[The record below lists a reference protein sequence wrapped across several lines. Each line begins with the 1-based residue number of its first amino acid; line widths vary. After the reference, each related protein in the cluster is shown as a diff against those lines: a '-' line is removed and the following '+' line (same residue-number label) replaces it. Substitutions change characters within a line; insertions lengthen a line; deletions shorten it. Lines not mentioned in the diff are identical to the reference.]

1 MDGYSDANKFC
12 GEVKIRDGLRR
23 KGFYF
28 SGMRI
33 KIGCAQLETENG
45 DVKTNL
51 SRIDEMAREAKEAG
65 CSLVVFP
72 ELATTGYGRPE
83 AVASMAEPIP
93 GPASSVLAAIAGDQ
107 EIAMAVGVAEEAEG
121 NRHNSMLLL
130 GPEGKELGRYRKV
143 HLWDTEKGWAR
154 AGETFP
160 VFSWDG
166 LRIGMWICY
175 DSRFPETARSL
186 AKKQAQLGLVSTAWL
201 GPADEW
207 ELAIRSRAM
216 DNGIFVAA
224 SALLGKAFHGVS
236 LIVDP
241 HGRILAA
248 GEPGRTEL
256 VQAEIDTEESPR
268 FRERV
273 PLLDDLRPEAY

>member
-1 MDGYSDANKFC
+1 
-12 GEVKIRDGLRR
+12 
-23 KGFYF
+23 
-28 SGMRI
+28 MRI

-51 SRIDEMAREAKEAG
+51 SRIDQMTRKAKDAG
-65 CSLVVFP
+65 CSVVVFP

-93 GPASSVLAAIAGDQ
+93 GPMSRVLAAIAGEQ
-107 EIAMAVGVAEEAEG
+107 EIALAVGMAEEAEG
-121 NRHNSMLLL
+121 ERFNSMLLL
-130 GPEGKELGRYRKV
+130 GPDGTELGRYRKV
-143 HLWDTEKGWAR
+143 HLWDTEKGWAKPG
-154 AGETFP
+154 GEFP
-160 VFSWDG
+160 VFSWNG
-166 LRIGMWICY
+166 CRIGMWICY

-186 AKKQAQLGLVSTAWL
+186 AKKEVEIGLVSTAWL

-224 SALLGKAFHGVS
+224 SALLGTPFHGVS

-241 HGRILAA
+241 HGKVIAS
-248 GEPGRTEL
+248 GEPGKTEL
-256 VQAEIDTEESPR
+256 VVAEIDTGEAVR

-273 PLLDDLRPEAY
+273 PLLKDLRPDAY